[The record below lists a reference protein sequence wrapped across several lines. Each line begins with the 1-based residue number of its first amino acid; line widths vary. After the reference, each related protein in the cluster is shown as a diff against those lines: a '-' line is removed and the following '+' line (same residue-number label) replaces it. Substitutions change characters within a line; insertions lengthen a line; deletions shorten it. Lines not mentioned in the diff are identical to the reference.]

1 MYSNEPVRDRPMK
14 LKTFSFVVF
23 AVFMA
28 STSTKA
34 WVRRPIAPGPTV
46 VAPGVR
52 APVARGPVVVA
63 PRAPVVVAPVR
74 RGPVVI
80 VR

>member
-1 MYSNEPVRDRPMK
+1 MTAAKRCKKQK
-14 LKTFSFVVF
+14 LKLFTTLVF
-23 AVFMA
+23 AVA
-28 STSTKA
+28 LVSTTAEA
-34 WVRRPIAPGPTV
+34 WVRRPIAPGPAV

-52 APVARGPVVVA
+52 APIARGPVVVA

>member
-1 MYSNEPVRDRPMK
+1 MN
-14 LKTFSFVVF
+14 LKIFSFLVF
-23 AVFMA
+23 AA
-28 STSTKA
+28 TLATTTANA
-34 WVRRPIAPGPTV
+34 WVRRPIAAGPVV

-52 APVARGPVVVA
+52 APIARGPVVVA
-63 PRAPVVVAPVR
+63 PRVAPVVVAPVR